1 MVLPRSRRTDH
12 LVLEIR
18 GQRETNTSRRHPLD
32 PLPDR
37 LTGHAVPR
45 TDLPQHRRRCL
56 PQSSPIQHRLGP
68 PLERPENTP
77 DELRDNL
84 QERLPGNGAASRV
97 TATPSPAAV
106 SGARLLRMRRVCMT
120 IAGPNERDQP
130 LGSGDEVVN
139 QMPPSGSTDRQ
150 VQYARPAGPSPM
162 WTT

>member
-1 MVLPRSRRTDH
+1 M
-12 LVLEIR
+12 LEIR
-18 GQRETNTSRRHPLD
+18 GQWETNTSRRHPLD

-45 TDLPQHRRRCL
+45 CPNPAQSNTDLAA
-56 PQSSPIQHRLGP
+56 
-68 PLERPENTP
+68 LERPENTP

-130 LGSGDEVVN
+130 LGF
-139 QMPPSGSTDRQ
+139 R
-150 VQYARPAGPSPM
+150 
-162 WTT
+162 